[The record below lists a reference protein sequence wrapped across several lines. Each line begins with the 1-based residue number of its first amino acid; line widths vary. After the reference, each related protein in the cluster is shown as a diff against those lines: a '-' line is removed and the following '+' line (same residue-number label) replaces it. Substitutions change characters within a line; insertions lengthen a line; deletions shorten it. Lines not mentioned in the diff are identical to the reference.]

1 MCLLSL
7 SLIQS
12 KSLHSLRNMFFHFL
26 RIHKLVI
33 ANALVEDEGDY
44 VFTPDD
50 YSVTLPA
57 KVHVVGE

>member
-1 MCLLSL
+1 M
-7 SLIQS
+7 
-12 KSLHSLRNMFFHFL
+12 HSLRNMFFHFL

-44 VFTPDD
+44 VFTPDA

>member
-1 MCLLSL
+1 
-7 SLIQS
+7 
-12 KSLHSLRNMFFHFL
+12 MFFHFL